1 MREKTARQPLVQ
13 QNVLDKAIAWVAPKV
28 AQRRLIAR
36 AALASVGAY
45 SGGGG
50 YLGARRDRA
59 ATATWSPGGGSPT
72 TDIIADLPELRNRS
86 RDQMRNAP
94 VAVGALNTAVGHIV
108 GTGLSCT
115 PAVQAERVG
124 ITEAQADAWNAA
136 AKHAFSVWASSPDC
150 DLARQCNFYGLQ
162 DLGQR
167 TWFESGDAFFLTP
180 TITRNGRTRLALQG
194 FEADRVCNPNRGAD
208 TETIVDGIEI
218 SRETGEAVA
227 CYVANRHPGDARM
240 PTSWQ
245 RVAMRGSSTGRR
257 NVLHLMKP
265 LRFGQLRGVPWIAP
279 ILEPLKQLNKWT
291 DNELAAAVASSI
303 FSVFVK
309 MDPDAFEELF
319 KDTSAARAALDGAE
333 KWSGELS
340 SSKAINLLPGEDIS
354 TATPGRPNP
363 EFDPF
368 WTAMVRQ
375 MGMALEIPYEVLVM
389 HFQSSYSAARGAL
402 LMAWKFFK
410 SRRDLLATQFCQ
422 PVYELWL
429 ADEVSSGR
437 IQATGFFSSPELR
450 AAWCNAIWTGDGPGS
465 IDPDKEVK
473 AARARVDMGISTLDA
488 ESILHDGVDWATK
501 HKQRTKEVAAQKRD
515 GTYVAAAGAPAPQTD
530 DNQADDSSLE
540 PTPTTD

>member
-1 MREKTARQPLVQ
+1 MRNPTDQARRPLLQ
-13 QNVLDKAIAWVAPKV
+13 QNLLDRAIAYLSPGL
-28 AQRRLIAR
+28 AQRRMVAR
-36 AALASVGAY
+36 AALTTVGAY
-45 SGGGG
+45 SGGG

-59 ATATWSPGGGSPT
+59 ATATWLPGAGSPEV
-72 TDIIADLPELRNRS
+72 DISGALPALRERS

-124 ITEAQADAWNAA
+124 LSEQEADRWNSD
-136 AKHAFSVWASSPDC
+136 AKHAFNVWASSPDC
-150 DLARQCNFYGLQ
+150 DLARRCNFYGLQ
-162 DLGQR
+162 DLAQR
-167 TWFESGDAFFLTP
+167 TWFESGDVFFITP
-180 TITRNGRTRLALQG
+180 IVERNSRVRLALQG
-194 FEADRVCNPNRGAD
+194 VEADLVCNQNRTANSD
-208 TETIVDGIEI
+208 TLVDGIEI
-218 SRETGEAVA
+218 DSATGEAVA
-227 CYVANRHPGDARM
+227 CWVANRHPGGNKTVTDW
-240 PTSWQ
+240 T
-245 RVAMRGSSTGRR
+245 RVAIRGERTGRR

-291 DNELAAAVASSI
+291 DNELSAAVASSI

-309 MDPDAFEELF
+309 MDPDAFQDLF
-319 KDTSAARAALDGAE
+319 RDNAAAAAQSAAAE
-333 KWSGELS
+333 QWSGELS
-340 SSKAINLLPGEDIS
+340 GGKAINLLPGEDIS
-354 TATPGRPNP
+354 TASPGRPNP

-410 SRRDLLATQFCQ
+410 ARRDLLATQFCQ

-429 ADEVSSGR
+429 ADEVAGGR
-437 IQATGFFSSPELR
+437 IQAPGFYASPEMR
-450 AAWCNAIWTGDGPGS
+450 AAWCNAVWTGDGPGS

-473 AARARVDMGISTLDA
+473 AARARVEMEISTLDA

-501 HKQRTKEVAAQKRD
+501 HKQRSKEVAAQKAD
-515 GTYVAAAGAPAPQTD
+515 GTFVAPAGSPPPAAVAKPSTEQTI
-530 DNQADDSSLE
+530 QE
-540 PTPTTD
+540 